1 MGGAGSMKSHMEGTV
16 NYARRLVQTVL
27 LVLLALLAVV
37 LLIGL
42 MERSAAA
49 LEFAASTPDPSDVAA
64 TPAPELTEGEA
75 DLELIDEDAPEPEET
90 PTPLTFDEPFIKPTT
105 AAQIYGTDA
114 PGLRLEVFHVDDV
127 HYKFTFYGTGDVLAY
142 MQEHLRGEDIDY
154 FFRYNLEM
162 HAQREIS
169 LKGKIIFRKPTRH
182 EAPRITKLSSEL
194 WCKQHVYHS
203 KHPRIETNKISWLV
217 SMPKWFNFDLADAS
231 GFDLTLYN
239 AYDTRQKLVYH
250 FDKDAVVTDTM
261 LHTSLRKGGEM
272 RVEVPDPT
280 HLTVTITDPKL
291 QDGYK
296 NSPAE
301 PGAIDP
307 LWHAKAIINAKA
319 WAEVK
324 VEGKEGQDINSM
336 DYYAGLYVRLKDN
349 SNQYHATSSQLSDCQ
364 YRVEGNNVIMSL
376 TLPKDTGANLKYI
389 QKIAVDMNNGTVMQ
403 NNIYNVY

>member
-1 MGGAGSMKSHMEGTV
+1 MKGHMGETT
-16 NYARRLVQTVL
+16 NNARRLVQAVSLLLMAL
-27 LVLLALLAVV
+27 LVVGLLSAFT
-37 LLIGL
+37 
-42 MERSAAA
+42 ERSAAA
-49 LEFAASTPDPSDVAA
+49 LEADASTPDPSDIAA
-64 TPAPELTEGEA
+64 TPAPALEEA
-75 DLELIDEDAPEPEET
+75 ELELVDEEESEPEET
-90 PTPLTFDEPFIKPTT
+90 PTPLTFDEPFTKPAT
-105 AAQIYGTDA
+105 AAQVYGTDA
-114 PGLRLEVFHVDDV
+114 PGLRLEVFNVDGT
-127 HYKFTFYGTGDVLAY
+127 HYKFTFYGTGDVLKY
-142 MQEHLRGEDIDY
+142 MQEHLSGEDIDY

-162 HAQREIS
+162 HAQREIE

-182 EAPRITKLSSEL
+182 EAPRVTKLSSEL

-217 SMPKWFNFDLADAS
+217 TMPKWFNFDLDSAS

-261 LHTSLRKGGEM
+261 LHTSLRKGGEL
-272 RVEVPDPT
+272 RVEVPNPT
-280 HLTVTITDPKL
+280 NLTITITDPKL

-296 NSPAE
+296 NSPTE

-319 WAEVK
+319 WAEAK
-324 VEGKEGQDINSM
+324 VEGQDGQSIDNM

-349 SNQYHATSSQLSDCQ
+349 SNQYHAESSPLSDCQ
-364 YRVEGNNVIMSL
+364 YRVEGNNVIMTL
-376 TLPKDTGANLKYI
+376 TLPEGTGVNLKYI
-389 QKIAVDMNNGTVMQ
+389 QRIAVDMNNGTVMQ